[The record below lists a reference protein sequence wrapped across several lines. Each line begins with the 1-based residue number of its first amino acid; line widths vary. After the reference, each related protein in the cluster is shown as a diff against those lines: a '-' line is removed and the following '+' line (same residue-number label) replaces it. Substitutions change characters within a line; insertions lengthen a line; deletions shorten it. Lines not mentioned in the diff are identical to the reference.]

1 MIGAAIGVLATAAA
15 KATAKNKNKT
25 TTTKAQTDTSAY
37 KNPSFGS
44 KTYDD
49 EKQVAL
55 PGGGSVNYSQ
65 QRADSKNGTAW
76 VPGVGETPIT
86 IVNGK
91 TQETNLPV
99 GTIIN
104 TAGGKY
110 QITGANAGGYTSVPY
125 SGDYEF
131 KGGSSG
137 GGGGNSYDYKQMPS
151 NINQKYSL
159 PELNLPEYKPFN
171 YQDFNYGKEFSYD
184 DFSYEDF
191 NYDANNDPS
200 YKQYADMYAR
210 QGQSASEAA
219 LANASA
225 ATGGMASSFAAAA
238 NAQAQQAYAK
248 KTADMIPVLEGQA
261 YDRYSNDRNF
271 SYQDYLN
278 DRSLEYDKFYN
289 DKNFSYQDYLNDRNL
304 AYTDHQNKYGYDRD
318 NAQASYNA
326 DWQNINYTDSRND
339 LAYDRQYQQAVF
351 DYEKFLNEQ
360 NRGDKLAQN
369 EIDNKYR
376 QDAFDWNVSTDERDY
391 KYGAG
396 QDAIRNSISWANHNL
411 SQQSENRQ
419 KEQFEYNKTQDELS
433 RAAEKEAEGKA
444 YNQYLREKIAANEE
458 AKRQQQ
464 SEETIKLAVADA
476 LKAADSGAWLR
487 DNGAYLSTAEYDVVV
502 KRLKDLQALTPKQ

>member
-1 MIGAAIGVLATAAA
+1 MIGSLIGALAGAATKAATTSAS
-15 KATAKNKNKT
+15 KKKKETTNNNYTSPSVYQNLLGGNKT
-25 TTTKAQTDTSAY
+25 NEHADYINNTYAGGLDSYTKLQNDRYAEAL
-37 KNPSFGS
+37 KNNNVDLLNKLNADASRVGYSLNAP
-44 KTYDD
+44 
-49 EKQVAL
+49 KQQAL
-55 PGGGSVNYSQ
+55 PVM
-65 QRADSKNGTAW
+65 K
-76 VPGVGETPIT
+76 
-86 IVNGK
+86 
-91 TQETNLPV
+91 
-99 GTIIN
+99 
-104 TAGGKY
+104 
-110 QITGANAGGYTSVPY
+110 
-125 SGDYEF
+125 
-131 KGGSSG
+131 
-137 GGGGNSYDYKQMPS
+137 M
-151 NINQKYSL
+151 
-159 PELNLPEYKPFN
+159 PELNLPEYKPFS
-171 YQDFNYGKEFSYD
+171 YKDFNYDKEFSYE
-184 DFSYEDF
+184 DFNYEDF

-419 KEQFEYNKTQDELS
+419 KEQFEYNKTQDELA

-444 YNQYLREKIAANEE
+444 YNQYLREKIAQNEANKAAQEE
-458 AKRQQQ
+458 
-464 SEETIKLAVADA
+464 EENIRLWIADA
-476 LKAADSGAWLR
+476 SKAKKPSQWL
-487 DNGAYLSTAEYDVVV
+487 NENVAYMTASEREKVISYM
-502 KRLKDLQALTPKQ
+502 KSIGLLE